1 MFLIVANAKK
11 VKSNKSK
18 VAKKSKKPSLKK
30 ANTMVKTAKV
40 QFLLQIVLT
49 KLSLKSLNK

>member
-11 VKSNKSK
+11 VKPNKSK
-18 VAKKSKKPSLKK
+18 AAKKTKKPSLKK

-40 QFLLQIVLT
+40 WFLLKMVLT
-49 KLSLKSLNK
+49 KLSLK